1 MKAKRILTLIAALW
15 LTIVIHAQTD
25 PKVKAQVEDIRRM
38 YAEAKQLVAHSEE
51 PDQDWYEDMEIHRRQ
66 MVGGVGMVYE
76 TQRYFYLSDF
86 DEERGY
92 EMASLHFLTR
102 RYNSA
107 ARQYYEEYL
116 FDPESGQLVFA
127 FLQGDNAFTG
137 EKDETRYYW
146 HNGELIHQQTKG
158 EPLLDDMLT
167 QRTASDLSMVFHTLV
182 NRVYE

>member
-1 MKAKRILTLIAALW
+1 MKAKRILTLIAAVW

-25 PKVKAQVEDIRRM
+25 PIVKAQVEDIRRM

-146 HNGELIHQQTKG
+146 HKSELIHKQTKG

-167 QRTASDLSMVFHTLV
+167 QRTTSDLSMVFHTLV

>member
-1 MKAKRILTLIAALW
+1 MIAAVW
-15 LTIVIHAQTD
+15 LAAGIHAQTD

-38 YAEAKQLVAHSEE
+38 YAEAKHLVAHSEE

-66 MVGGVGMVYE
+66 MCSGVGMVYE

-86 DEERGY
+86 DDERGY
-92 EMASLHFLTR
+92 EVASLHFITR

-146 HNGELIHQQTKG
+146 HNGKLIHQQTKG

-167 QRTASDLSMVFHTLV
+167 QRTASDLLAAFNILL